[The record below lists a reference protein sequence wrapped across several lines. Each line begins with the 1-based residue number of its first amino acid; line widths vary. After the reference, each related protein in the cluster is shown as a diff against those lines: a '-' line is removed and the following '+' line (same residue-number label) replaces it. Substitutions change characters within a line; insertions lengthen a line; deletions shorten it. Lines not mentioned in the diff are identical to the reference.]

1 MGVAPVGVVW
11 VSVQTDGFVPL
22 TPMCKEEGRGR
33 GRGRGRRGG
42 GRGENKKG
50 IERGEG
56 EGAGE
61 NKEDGRE
68 G

>member
-33 GRGRGRRGG
+33 GRGRRGG

-61 NKEDGRE
+61 NKEDRRE